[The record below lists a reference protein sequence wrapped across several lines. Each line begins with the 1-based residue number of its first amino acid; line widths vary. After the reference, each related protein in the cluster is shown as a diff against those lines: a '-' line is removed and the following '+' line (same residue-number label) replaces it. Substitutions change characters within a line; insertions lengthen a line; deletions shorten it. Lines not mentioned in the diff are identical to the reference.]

1 MTEAKPGTLF
11 VKSSLI
17 TVKRLQVL
25 ALILQMG
32 KQKTFS
38 IFSPASL
45 SLDVERPV
53 LNSGSLLRDVF
64 PWLFSQVKYTYIHRA
79 FAL

>member
-45 SLDVERPV
+45 SLEVERPV
-53 LNSGSLLRDVF
+53 LCCSLWGRTESDMTEV
-64 PWLFSQVKYTYIHRA
+64 T
-79 FAL
+79 